1 MKQSVKTIVD
11 SIEKEIEYVKE
22 NSYLFQDSTYQN
34 RDFEFGNFDFEIEI
48 YEKREIGGEW
58 DEILTYERIRIE
70 VTKVTVTNED
80 SKVLTNISTEVFNQ
94 LETTYTNY

>member
-22 NSYLFQDSTYQN
+22 NSYLFEDSTYQN
-34 RDFEFGNFDFEIEI
+34 RDFEFGNFDFEIDTYI
-48 YEKREIGGEW
+48 KNEIGGEPN
-58 DEILTYERIRIE
+58 EFLSSERITII
-70 VTKVTVTNED
+70 VTKVTVTNEN
-80 SKVLTNISTEVFNQ
+80 SKVLTNISNEVFNR